1 MITKRSISKPNSI
14 EEFGE
19 IAISKKKPKFLL
31 LASTIQFS
39 NHHAPHVSNPPR
51 REQAYSMWASN
62 RTTIEHR
69 GVAVREPKSIP
80 IPLPDGTNP
89 IQAIDLFHTSIPMQ
103 DRGTIP
109 RARGSHR
116 TRNRVLKFSVER
128 R

>member
-19 IAISKKKPKFLL
+19 IAISKKKPKFPL

-89 IQAIDLFHTSIPMQ
+89 IQAIDLFHTSIH
-103 DRGTIP
+103 TI
-109 RARGSHR
+109 RHDCHAIVWHTLSKKHW
-116 TRNRVLKFSVER
+116 TEFSVER

>member
-1 MITKRSISKPNSI
+1 MMGI
-14 EEFGE
+14 E
-19 IAISKKKPKFLL
+19 
-31 LASTIQFS
+31 
-39 NHHAPHVSNPPR
+39 PR
-51 REQAYSMWASN
+51 HN
-62 RTTIEHR
+62 RR
-69 GVAVREPKSIP
+69 CGVAVREPKSIP

-89 IQAIDLFHTSIPMQ
+89 IQAIDLFHTSIPMR

>member
-39 NHHAPHVSNPPR
+39 NHHAPHDPTSHPGP
-51 REQAYSMWASN
+51 ATTHGH
-62 RTTIEHR
+62 RTAPQKTC

-89 IQAIDLFHTSIPMQ
+89 IQAIDLFHTSIH
-103 DRGTIP
+103 TI
-109 RARGSHR
+109 RHDCHAIVWHTLSKKHW
-116 TRNRVLKFSVER
+116 TEFSVER

>member
-89 IQAIDLFHTSIPMQ
+89 IQAIDLFHTSIH
-103 DRGTIP
+103 TI
-109 RARGSHR
+109 RHDCHAIVWHTLSKKHW
-116 TRNRVLKFSVER
+116 TEFSVER